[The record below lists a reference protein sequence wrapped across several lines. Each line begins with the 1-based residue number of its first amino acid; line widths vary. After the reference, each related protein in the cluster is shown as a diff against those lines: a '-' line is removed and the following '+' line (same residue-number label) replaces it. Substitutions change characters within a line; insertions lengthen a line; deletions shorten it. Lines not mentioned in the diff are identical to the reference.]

1 RTRTPLRIPCYKSE
15 VFGVRAFVASAV
27 VSLVAAAAA
36 AADAPTVRITKAD
49 QAKAE
54 SALLQ
59 LSDFGVGWTGGKRT
73 PSKLTAP
80 KWPGLDPEESDLT
93 GTGHA
98 EARFT
103 YTRGS
108 VVFDQDNQV
117 LESEKAVN
125 TDFARVIQ
133 PKLKDCLAYELKQSG
148 KGQIVSVVVR
158 ELPFPKLGT
167 HSAAYRGTMVLRA
180 GGGRKVTFVS
190 DFVFIGQGRYEYSLN
205 VVAPAVLGG
214 ELASF
219 EQSIAQKL
227 VKKAGANVA

>member
-1 RTRTPLRIPCYKSE
+1 VVGAKSLLA
-15 VFGVRAFVASAV
+15 GVVLALAF
-27 VSLVAAAAA
+27 AAAA
-36 AADAPTVRITKAD
+36 AADDPTVRITRAD
-49 QAKAE
+49 QLKAE
-54 SALLQ
+54 AALLK
-59 LSDFGVGWTGGKRT
+59 LKDFGVGWAGGKRT

-80 KWPGLDPEESDLT
+80 KCPGFDPKESDLT
-93 GTGHA
+93 VTGHA

-103 YTRGS
+103 YARGS

-117 LESEKAVN
+117 LESEKAVR

-148 KGQIVSVVVR
+148 KGQIISVVVR
-158 ELPFPKLGT
+158 ELPFPQLGT
-167 HSAAYRGTMVLRA
+167 ESAAYRGTMVLRA

-190 DFVFIGQGRYEYSLN
+190 DFIFIGQGRFEYSLN

-227 VKKAGANVA
+227 VRKAGANVA

>member
-1 RTRTPLRIPCYKSE
+1 VAGAKSLLA
-15 VFGVRAFVASAV
+15 GVVLALAF
-27 VSLVAAAAA
+27 AAAA
-36 AADAPTVRITKAD
+36 AADDPTVRISKAD
-49 QAKAE
+49 QLKAE
-54 SALLQ
+54 AALLK
-59 LSDFGVGWTGGKRT
+59 LKDFGVGWTGGRRT
-73 PSKLTAP
+73 PGKLTAP
-80 KWPGLDPEESDLT
+80 KCPGFDPKESDLT
-93 GTGHA
+93 VTGHA

-103 YTRGS
+103 YARGS

-117 LESEKAVN
+117 LESEKAVS

-158 ELPFPKLGT
+158 ELPFPRLGT
-167 HSAAYRGTMVLRA
+167 HTAAYRGTMVLRA
-180 GGGRKVTFVS
+180 GGRKVTFVS
-190 DFVFIGQGRYEYSLN
+190 DFIFIGQGRYEYSLN
-205 VVAPAVLGG
+205 VVAPAVLGN

>member
-1 RTRTPLRIPCYKSE
+1 MVGAKSL
-15 VFGVRAFVASAV
+15 VAGILLA
-27 VSLVAAAAA
+27 LVAAAAA
-36 AADAPTVRITKAD
+36 AADNPTVRISQAD

-54 SALLQ
+54 AALLQ
-59 LSDFGVGWTGGKRT
+59 LKDFGVGWTGGRRA

-80 KWPGLDPEESDLT
+80 KCPGFDPKESDLT
-93 GTGHA
+93 VTGHA

-103 YTRGS
+103 YARGS

-117 LESEKAVN
+117 LESEHAVM

-133 PKLKDCLAYELKQSG
+133 PKLKDCLAYELKESG

-167 HSAAYRGTMVLRA
+167 TSAAYRGTMVLHA
-180 GGGRKVTFVS
+180 GGRKVTFIS
-190 DFVFIGQGRYEYSLN
+190 DFVFVGQGRLEYSLN

-214 ELASF
+214 ELVSF
-219 EQSIAQKL
+219 ERSIAQKL

>member
-1 RTRTPLRIPCYKSE
+1 VVGAKSLLAGI
-15 VFGVRAFVASAV
+15 VLALAF
-27 VSLVAAAAA
+27 AAAA
-36 AADAPTVRITKAD
+36 AADDPTVRITRAD
-49 QAKAE
+49 QLKAE
-54 SALLQ
+54 AALLK
-59 LSDFGVGWTGGKRT
+59 LKDFGVGWTGGKRT

-80 KWPGLDPEESDLT
+80 KCPGFDPKEFDLT
-93 GTGHA
+93 VTGHA

-103 YTRGS
+103 YARGS

-117 LESEKAVN
+117 LESERAVR

-148 KGQIVSVVVR
+148 KGQIISVVVR
-158 ELPFPKLGT
+158 ELSFPRLGT
-167 HSAAYRGTMVLRA
+167 ETAAYRGTMVLRA

-190 DFVFIGQGRYEYSLN
+190 DFIFIGQGRYEYSLN

-227 VKKAGANVA
+227 IRKAGANVA

>member
-1 RTRTPLRIPCYKSE
+1 VACAKSLLA
-15 VFGVRAFVASAV
+15 GVLVA
-27 VSLVAAAAA
+27 LVGAAAAV
-36 AADAPTVRITKAD
+36 ADNPTVRISKAD

-54 SALLQ
+54 SVLLT
-59 LSDFGVGWTGGKRT
+59 LKDFGVGWSGGQRT

-80 KWPGLDPEESDLT
+80 KCPGFDPKESDLT
-93 GTGHA
+93 VTGHA

-117 LESEKAVN
+117 LESEKAVT
-125 TDFARVIQ
+125 TDFDRVIQ

-148 KGQIVSVVVR
+148 KAQIVSVVVR
-158 ELPFPKLGT
+158 ELTFPKLGT
-167 HSAAYRGTMVLRA
+167 KSAAYRGTMVLRA
-180 GGGRKVTFVS
+180 GTRKVTFVS
-190 DFVFIGQGRYEYSLN
+190 DFIFIGQGRFEYSLN

-214 ELASF
+214 ELRSF

>member
-1 RTRTPLRIPCYKSE
+1 VVGAKSLLAGI
-15 VFGVRAFVASAV
+15 VLALAF
-27 VSLVAAAAA
+27 AAAA
-36 AADAPTVRITKAD
+36 AADDPTVRITRAD
-49 QAKAE
+49 QLKAE
-54 SALLQ
+54 AALLK
-59 LSDFGVGWTGGKRT
+59 LKDFGVGWTGGKRT

-80 KWPGLDPEESDLT
+80 KCPGFDPKESDLT
-93 GTGHA
+93 VTGHA

-103 YTRGS
+103 YARGS

-117 LESEKAVN
+117 LESERAVR

-148 KGQIVSVVVR
+148 KGQIISVVVR
-158 ELPFPKLGT
+158 ELSFPRLGT
-167 HSAAYRGTMVLRA
+167 ETAAYRGTMVLRA

-190 DFVFIGQGRYEYSLN
+190 DFIFIGQGRYEYSLN

-227 VKKAGANVA
+227 IRKAGANVA

>member
-1 RTRTPLRIPCYKSE
+1 VAAKSLLA
-15 VFGVRAFVASAV
+15 GVVLALAF
-27 VSLVAAAAA
+27 AAAAS
-36 AADAPTVRITKAD
+36 ADDPTVRIVRAD
-49 QAKAE
+49 QLKAE
-54 SALLQ
+54 AALLK
-59 LSDFGVGWTGGKRT
+59 LKDFGVGWAGGRRT
-73 PSKLTAP
+73 PSKLSAP
-80 KWPGLDPEESDLT
+80 KCPGFNPKESDLT
-93 GTGHA
+93 VTGHA

-103 YTRGS
+103 YARGS

-125 TDFARVIQ
+125 TDFDRVIQ

-158 ELPFPKLGT
+158 ELPFPHLGSR
-167 HSAAYRGTMVLRA
+167 SAAYRGTMVLRA

-190 DFVFIGQGRYEYSLN
+190 DFIFIGQGRYEYSLN

-227 VKKAGANVA
+227 VKRAGANVA

>member
-1 RTRTPLRIPCYKSE
+1 MVGAKSLLA
-15 VFGVRAFVASAV
+15 GVVLALAF
-27 VSLVAAAAA
+27 AAAA
-36 AADAPTVRITKAD
+36 AADDPTVRITRAD
-49 QAKAE
+49 QLKAE
-54 SALLQ
+54 AALLK
-59 LSDFGVGWTGGKRT
+59 LKDFGVGWTGGKRT

-80 KWPGLDPEESDLT
+80 KCPGFDPKESDLT
-93 GTGHA
+93 VTGHA

-103 YTRGS
+103 YARGS

-117 LESEKAVN
+117 LESERAVR

-148 KGQIVSVVVR
+148 KGQIISVVVR
-158 ELPFPKLGT
+158 ELSFPRLGT
-167 HSAAYRGTMVLRA
+167 ETAAYRGTMVLRA

-190 DFVFIGQGRYEYSLN
+190 DFIFIGQGRYEYSLN

-227 VKKAGANVA
+227 IRKAGANVA

>member
-1 RTRTPLRIPCYKSE
+1 VVGAKSLLAGI
-15 VFGVRAFVASAV
+15 VLALAF
-27 VSLVAAAAA
+27 AAAA
-36 AADAPTVRITKAD
+36 AADDPTVRITRAD
-49 QAKAE
+49 QLKAE
-54 SALLQ
+54 AALLK
-59 LSDFGVGWTGGKRT
+59 LKDFGVGWTGGKRT

-80 KWPGLDPEESDLT
+80 KCPGFDPKESDLT
-93 GTGHA
+93 VTGHA

-103 YTRGS
+103 YARGS

-117 LESEKAVN
+117 LESEKAVK

-148 KGQIVSVVVR
+148 KGQIISVVVR
-158 ELPFPKLGT
+158 ELPFPRLGT
-167 HSAAYRGTMVLRA
+167 QSAAYRGTMVLRA

-190 DFVFIGQGRYEYSLN
+190 DFIFIGQGRYEYSLN

-219 EQSIAQKL
+219 EQSIAQK
-227 VKKAGANVA
+227 VVRKAGANVA

>member
-1 RTRTPLRIPCYKSE
+1 VVGAKSLLA
-15 VFGVRAFVASAV
+15 GILLALAF
-27 VSLVAAAAA
+27 AAAA
-36 AADAPTVRITKAD
+36 AADDPTVRITRAD
-49 QAKAE
+49 QLKAE
-54 SALLQ
+54 AALLK
-59 LSDFGVGWTGGKRT
+59 LKDFGVGWSGGKRT

-80 KWPGLDPEESDLT
+80 KCPGFDPKESDLT
-93 GTGHA
+93 VTGHA

-103 YTRGS
+103 YARGS

-117 LESEKAVN
+117 LESEKAVR

-133 PKLKDCLAYELKQSG
+133 PKLKDCLAYELKQAG
-148 KGQIVSVVVR
+148 KGQIISVVVR
-158 ELPFPKLGT
+158 ELPFPRLGT
-167 HSAAYRGTMVLRA
+167 QSAAYRGTMVLRA

-190 DFVFIGQGRYEYSLN
+190 DFIFIGQGRYEYSLN

-227 VKKAGANVA
+227 VRKAGANVA

>member
-1 RTRTPLRIPCYKSE
+1 VVGAKSLLA
-15 VFGVRAFVASAV
+15 GVVLALAF
-27 VSLVAAAAA
+27 AAAA
-36 AADAPTVRITKAD
+36 AADDPTVRITRAD
-49 QAKAE
+49 QLKAE
-54 SALLQ
+54 AALLK
-59 LSDFGVGWTGGKRT
+59 LKDFGVGWTGGKRT

-80 KWPGLDPEESDLT
+80 KCPGFDPKESDLT
-93 GTGHA
+93 VTGHA

-103 YTRGS
+103 YARGS

-117 LESEKAVN
+117 LESEKAVK

-148 KGQIVSVVVR
+148 KGQIISVVVR
-158 ELPFPKLGT
+158 ELPFPRLGT
-167 HSAAYRGTMVLRA
+167 ESAAYRGTMVLRA

-190 DFVFIGQGRYEYSLN
+190 DFIFIGQGRYEYSLN

-214 ELASF
+214 EVSSF

-227 VKKAGANVA
+227 IRKAGANVA

>member
-1 RTRTPLRIPCYKSE
+1 VAGAKSLLA
-15 VFGVRAFVASAV
+15 GVVLALAF
-27 VSLVAAAAA
+27 AAAA
-36 AADAPTVRITKAD
+36 AADNPTVRIVRAD
-49 QAKAE
+49 QLKAE
-54 SALLQ
+54 AALLK
-59 LSDFGVGWTGGKRT
+59 LKDFGVGWAGGRRT

-80 KWPGLDPEESDLT
+80 KCPGFDPKESDLT
-93 GTGHA
+93 VTGHA

-103 YTRGS
+103 YARGS

-117 LESEKAVN
+117 LESEKAVS
-125 TDFARVIQ
+125 TDFSRVIR

-158 ELPFPKLGT
+158 ELPFPRLGA

-190 DFVFIGQGRYEYSLN
+190 DFIFIGQGRYEYSLN

-227 VKKAGANVA
+227 VKRAGANVA

>member
-1 RTRTPLRIPCYKSE
+1 VVGAKSLLA
-15 VFGVRAFVASAV
+15 GVVLALAF
-27 VSLVAAAAA
+27 AAAA
-36 AADAPTVRITKAD
+36 AADDPTVRITRAD
-49 QAKAE
+49 QLKAE
-54 SALLQ
+54 AALLK
-59 LSDFGVGWTGGKRT
+59 LRDFGVGWTGGKRT

-80 KWPGLDPEESDLT
+80 KCPGFDPKESDLT
-93 GTGHA
+93 VTGHA

-103 YTRGS
+103 YARGS

-117 LESEKAVN
+117 LESEKAVR

-148 KGQIVSVVVR
+148 KGQIISVVVR
-158 ELPFPKLGT
+158 ELPFPRLGT
-167 HSAAYRGTMVLRA
+167 ESAAYRGTMVLRA

-190 DFVFIGQGRYEYSLN
+190 DFIFIGQGRYEYSLN

-227 VKKAGANVA
+227 IRKAGANVA

>member
-1 RTRTPLRIPCYKSE
+1 VAGAKSLLA
-15 VFGVRAFVASAV
+15 GVVLALAC
-27 VSLVAAAAA
+27 AAAA
-36 AADAPTVRITKAD
+36 AADNPTVRIVRAD
-49 QAKAE
+49 QLKAE
-54 SALLQ
+54 GALLK
-59 LSDFGVGWTGGKRT
+59 LKDFGVGWAGGRRT

-80 KWPGLDPEESDLT
+80 KCPGFDPKESDLT
-93 GTGHA
+93 VTGHA

-103 YTRGS
+103 YARGS

-117 LESEKAVN
+117 LESEKAVT

-158 ELPFPKLGT
+158 ELAFPHIGT
-167 HSAAYRGTMVLRA
+167 QSAAYRGTMVLRA
-180 GGGRKVTFVS
+180 GGGHKVTFVS
-190 DFVFIGQGRYEYSLN
+190 DFIFIGQGRYEYSLN

>member
-1 RTRTPLRIPCYKSE
+1 MVGAKSLLA
-15 VFGVRAFVASAV
+15 GVVLA
-27 VSLVAAAAA
+27 LVGAAAA
-36 AADAPTVRITKAD
+36 AADNPTVRISHAD
-49 QAKAE
+49 QLKAE
-54 SALLQ
+54 AALLA
-59 LSDFGVGWTGGKRT
+59 LKDFGVGWTGGKRT

-80 KWPGLDPEESDLT
+80 KCPGFDPKESDLT
-93 GTGHA
+93 VTGHA

-117 LESEKAVN
+117 LESAKAVQ

-158 ELPFPKLGT
+158 ELPFPRLGT
-167 HSAAYRGTMVLRA
+167 TSAAYRGTMVLRA
-180 GGGRKVTFVS
+180 GGRKVTFVS
-190 DFVFIGQGRYEYSLN
+190 DFIFIGQGRLEFSLN
-205 VVAPAVLGG
+205 VVAPAVLAG
-214 ELASF
+214 ELVSF
-219 EQSIAQKL
+219 EQSIAQML